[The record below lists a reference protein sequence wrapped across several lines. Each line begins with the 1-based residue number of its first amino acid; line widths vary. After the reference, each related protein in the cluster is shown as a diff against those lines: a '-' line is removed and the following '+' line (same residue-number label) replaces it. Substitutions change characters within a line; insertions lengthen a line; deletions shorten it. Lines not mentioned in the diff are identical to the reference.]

1 MVTVHLH
8 TTIEYLKRAC
18 FLVSCNRTFFGD
30 TYHLLISV
38 PVHLHTTIVSVHL
51 LTIGVHL
58 SANNNSICLSSY
70 NKSVRLSAYD
80 NSVHP
85 SSACDKNIHSSEF
98 DMTHMAI
105 HLSAYNKSVSSSA
118 YDMGIWLFKMYIYI
132 YIKLS
137 LLV

>member
-18 FLVSCNRTFFGD
+18 FLVSCNRTFFSD

-38 PVHLHTTIVSVHL
+38 PVHLHTTIVSIHL

-98 DMTHMAI
+98 DMTHI
-105 HLSAYNKSVSSSA
+105 WPFVCLHTIRVSVHLH
-118 YDMGIWLFKMYIYI
+118 MIWAFGCLRCIYI
-132 YIKLS
+132 YMYN
-137 LLV
+137 